1 MTSPYDLTAV
11 NALLQKIQ
19 AVLARTIPHY
29 EILELIPGVEE
40 ELRMLRQAFSDTVLR
55 ESQDV
60 QDYCQEA
67 ITRVYKCFDDFSDGL
82 EALESQGADADFSVI
97 ENAAHAMFEGKA
109 NLNLAFVS
117 FQNDALVARGPTSHA
132 GINLILNGIDRLLAG
147 HRCTDEVRMAI
158 EREHMLSSQ
167 ALSLIGSSEQNF
179 FTRGL
184 KIFYSTYLG
193 LLQSLSSK
201 IDHIDRNALEML
213 KKGLEKAGDRYRRY
227 DMNYQVEASWYEPTS
242 IPMVNMVINSG
253 KYYLN
258 GKGEKEV
265 FQYFLEE
272 LKKRFSSIQG
282 RYDALSSQSA
292 AQNEQECYE
301 AQRLAAALEVFN
313 EAITGFEHF
322 LQTEEVT
329 FFTRSEELLLST
341 VDDMI
346 ETINRLHELGQVCA
360 TVTCF
365 SCGGEN
371 VAGEIYCSFCRALL
385 PQVEGTE
392 RSTVSAMADGGI
404 HTGEKSGGPVMT
416 ERVSQ
421 LFDAAQGLTDGSVT
435 LEDYNK
441 ILREMEE
448 RLANAARV
456 ANDPPEPSAEM
467 IQKLGAEQA
476 ERMKSL
482 MREAASL
489 YREGLD
495 NFSQGLRLFR
505 SFTENFS
512 TQTLES
518 GKASLWQALEKL
530 QRAQTIVNDELMVES
545 R

>member
-1 MTSPYDLTAV
+1 MTSPYDLPAV
-11 NALLQKIQ
+11 NTLLQKIQ
-19 AVLARTIPHY
+19 AALARTVPYY

-40 ELRMLRQAFSDTVLR
+40 ELRILRQAFSDTVMR
-55 ESQDV
+55 ESPDV

-82 EALESQGADADFSVI
+82 EALESQGSEADFAVI
-97 ENAAHAMFEGKA
+97 ENALHTIHDGKV
-109 NLNLAFVS
+109 NLNLAFLS

-147 HRCTDEVRMAI
+147 NRCADELRMAI

-167 ALSLIGSSEQNF
+167 ALSLIASSEQNF

-213 KKGLEKAGDRYRRY
+213 KKGLEKAGDQYRRY

-272 LKKRFSSIQG
+272 LKKRFGTILG
-282 RYDALSSQSA
+282 RYNALSSQYA
-292 AQNEQECYE
+292 AQNEQEYHE
-301 AQRLAAALEVFN
+301 AQRLASALERFN
-313 EAITGFEHF
+313 EAIAGFEHF

-346 ETINRLHELGQVCA
+346 ETINRLHELGQVRA

-392 RSTVSAMADGGI
+392 RSTVSAIADGGI
-404 HTGEKSGGPVMT
+404 RTGERSDPPVMT

-435 LEDYNK
+435 LEGYHK
-441 ILREMEE
+441 ILSEMEE
-448 RLANAARV
+448 RLSNAAR
-456 ANDPPEPSAEM
+456 AAGDPPEPSAEM
-467 IQKLGAEQA
+467 IQKLGAEQV

-482 MREAASL
+482 MRQASEI

-495 NFSQGLRLFR
+495 NFSQGLGLFR
-505 SFTENFS
+505 SFGENFS
-512 TQTLES
+512 TQVLES

-530 QRAQTIVNDELMVES
+530 QRAQAIVKDEIMVES

>member
-1 MTSPYDLTAV
+1 
-11 NALLQKIQ
+11 
-19 AVLARTIPHY
+19 
-29 EILELIPGVEE
+29 
-40 ELRMLRQAFSDTVLR
+40 
-55 ESQDV
+55 
-60 QDYCQEA
+60 
-67 ITRVYKCFDDFSDGL
+67 
-82 EALESQGADADFSVI
+82 
-97 ENAAHAMFEGKA
+97 
-109 NLNLAFVS
+109 
-117 FQNDALVARGPTSHA
+117 
-132 GINLILNGIDRLLAG
+132 
-147 HRCTDEVRMAI
+147 
-158 EREHMLSSQ
+158 MLSSQ

-213 KKGLEKAGDRYRRY
+213 KKGLEKAGDQYRRY

-272 LKKRFSSIQG
+272 LKKRFGSIQG
-282 RYDALSSQSA
+282 RYNALSSQQA
-292 AQNEQECYE
+292 AQNEQEYYE

-341 VDDMI
+341 VDDII
-346 ETINRLHELGQVCA
+346 ETINRLHELGQIRA
-360 TVTCF
+360 AVTCF

-404 HTGEKSGGPVMT
+404 HTGERSGAPVMT

-435 LEDYNK
+435 LEDYHK

-448 RLANAARV
+448 RLGNAARA

-495 NFSQGLRLFR
+495 NFSQGLGLFR
-505 SFTENFS
+505 SFTETFS

-530 QRAQTIVNDELMVES
+530 QRAQTIVKDELMVES